1 MIVIVIAFFY
11 GLQIYDG
18 VEQNVLF
25 QIEQYVHKEGTLA
38 GNQEQQEILLGT
50 ALPFH

>member
-1 MIVIVIAFFY
+1 MIASFFDV
-11 GLQIYDG
+11 LQIDDG

-38 GNQEQQEILLGT
+38 GNQEQQEILFGT